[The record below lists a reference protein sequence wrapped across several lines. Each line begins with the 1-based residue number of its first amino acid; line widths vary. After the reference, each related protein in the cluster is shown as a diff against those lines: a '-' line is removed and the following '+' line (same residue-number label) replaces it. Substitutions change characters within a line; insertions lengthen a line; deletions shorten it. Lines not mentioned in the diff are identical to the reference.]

1 MDARENQHFR
11 KFVASKSPGL
21 LHVAMR
27 HSGGDQPAA
36 EDLLQDALMKT
47 AKRWHRID
55 EPEAYVRE
63 MLCRRQARR
72 LKPSERSAGGAGIS
86 AAGQRIHGAPSTA
99 SARPEA
105 AGEQPEPGAL
115 KADAPEVRL
124 SDDFAERVHRSLRRR
139 KARSFGVAGVV
150 AAIIAVGV
158 AVPLTVDGGGKQG
171 RPAGEFGTP
180 SVMAHADQSPPRELV
195 AAGRIAVSAYYTTK
209 LVKQSNGDATGT
221 YEWSLLNA
229 GTGRY
234 EKTDW
239 AWLDVASG
247 MQTAAVLERDLPV
260 NRIGLLE
267 LATGKVKRWIEV
279 DKRVGGVQFSP
290 DGKRL
295 VATTYS
301 LHPDG
306 FFKDM
311 SYQLNDKTVPGPK
324 PSRTGYYV
332 IDVASGQADF
342 AELPSNIDESSV
354 GPGGGRQDLRWSL
367 DGKLVWEAWGNKE
380 GGIYYDLNGNQMP
393 VPKQEASLPSPGA
406 VLSRDGKLVTGAFA
420 GKGDQ
425 IVSEVL
431 DTKTGRRAAL
441 VPGQQL
447 LAWADDNHLIAWRCD
462 PEQCSPGEGE
472 FRNQLL
478 LVGLDGQK
486 TIPLSGFRKAKLR
499 YDGRWTPMLT
509 QR

>member
-1 MDARENQHFR
+1 
-11 KFVASKSPGL
+11 
-21 LHVAMR
+21 
-27 HSGGDQPAA
+27 
-36 EDLLQDALMKT
+36 
-47 AKRWHRID
+47 
-55 EPEAYVRE
+55 
-63 MLCRRQARR
+63 
-72 LKPSERSAGGAGIS
+72 
-86 AAGQRIHGAPSTA
+86 
-99 SARPEA
+99 
-105 AGEQPEPGAL
+105 
-115 KADAPEVRL
+115 
-124 SDDFAERVHRSLRRR
+124 
-139 KARSFGVAGVV
+139 
-150 AAIIAVGV
+150 
-158 AVPLTVDGGGKQG
+158 VDGGGTQG
-171 RPAGEFGTP
+171 RPAGELDTP
-180 SVMAHADQSPPRELV
+180 EVVARADQSPPRELV

-209 LVKQSNGDATGT
+209 IVKQSDGGAIGT

-229 GTGRY
+229 ATERY

-239 AWLDVASG
+239 AWLDVAPG

-267 LATGKVKRWIEV
+267 LATGKVERWIEV

-306 FFKDM
+306 FFKDT
-311 SYQLNDKTVPGPK
+311 SYRLNDKTVPGPK

-342 AELPSNIDESSV
+342 AELPPRKNEREV
-354 GPGGGRQDLRWSL
+354 GPRGGRQDFRWSL
-367 DGKLVWEAWGNKE
+367 DGKLVWEPWGNKE
-380 GGIYYDLNGNQMP
+380 GGIYYDVNGKEMP
-393 VPKQEASLPSPGA
+393 VPKQEASLPSPRA
-406 VLSRDGKLVTGAFA
+406 VLSRDGRLVTGAFA
-420 GKGDQ
+420 GEGDQ

-431 DTKTGRRAAL
+431 DAKTGRRAAL

-462 PEQCSPGEGE
+462 PRQCDPGKGE

-478 LVGLDGQK
+478 LVSLDGKK
-486 TIPLSGFRKAKLR
+486 TTPLTGFRKAKLR